1 MIMALNLFWEPIM
14 YHGRIVFSQIMDF
27 FPRRRFKSCV
37 DRYRGDHR
45 VKTFMCLDQFYC
57 MTFAQLTGRESLRDI
72 EACLRAVGPK
82 LYHTGMKARVSRNT
96 LAKANEQ
103 RDFRIY
109 RDIALILIEQAR
121 SLYASQP
128 LAMNLKRAVYALDS
142 TVVDLCLNLFPWAQH
157 RRHKSAVKVHTQL
170 DLRGNIPAFIRV
182 TGGQKHD
189 VHFLD
194 HLLFEA
200 GAFYIMDKGY
210 IDFRRLYNIHQQGAF
225 FVVRAKNNMAF
236 TRRASHPV
244 NKNRGLRSDQTIR
257 LTGPKSAEYYPECL
271 RRIHYVDLEL
281 NKRFWFLT
289 NNFNL
294 SPWTIARLYK
304 FRWQIELFF
313 KWIKQHLRIKAFY
326 GTTPNAVKTQV
337 WIAISVYVL
346 VAILKKELNVEASM
360 YEILQ
365 VLGVMLFEKTPVKSL
380 FAADLHNFSK
390 SDMRNQLYLFNL

>member
-1 MIMALNLFWEPIM
+1 MN
-14 YHGRIVFSQIMDF
+14 HGQIVFSQIMDY

-45 VKTFMCLDQFYC
+45 IRTFSCLDQFYC
-57 MTFAQLTGRESLRDI
+57 MAFAQLTGRESLRDI
-72 EACLRAVGPK
+72 EACLRAAGPK
-82 LYHTGMKARVSRNT
+82 LYHAGMKARVSRNT
-96 LAKANEQ
+96 LAKANEL
-103 RDFRIY
+103 RNWKIY
-109 RDIALILIEQAR
+109 RDVALILIDQAR
-121 SLYASQP
+121 TLYANQP

-142 TVVDLCLNLFPWAQH
+142 TVIDLCLSLFPWAQH
-157 RRHKSAVKVHTQL
+157 RRHKSAVKMHTQL

-182 TGGQKHD
+182 TGGQTHD

-194 HLLFEA
+194 HVIFEA

-210 IDFRRLYNIHQQGAF
+210 IDFQRLYHIHQQQSF
-225 FVVRAKNNMAF
+225 FVIRAKNNLAF
-236 TRRASHPV
+236 SRRASRQV

-257 LTGPKSAEYYPECL
+257 LTGPKSSVYYPELL
-271 RRIHYVDLEL
+271 RRIHYVDTEL
-281 NKRFWFLT
+281 DKRFFFLT
-289 NNFNL
+289 NNFSL
-294 SPWTIARLYK
+294 SPKTIAHLYK

-346 VAILKKELNVEASM
+346 VAILKKELDLEASM

-365 VLGVMLFEKTPVKSL
+365 VLGVMLFEKTLIKSL
-380 FAADLHNFSK
+380 FFTDFNKFSK
-390 SDMRNQLYLFNL
+390 SCLHNQLLLFDL

>member
-1 MIMALNLFWEPIM
+1 M
-14 YHGRIVFSQIMDF
+14 YHGRIVFSQIMDY

-37 DRYRGDHR
+37 NRYRGDHR
-45 VKTFMCLDQFYC
+45 IKTFTCLDQFYC

-72 EACLRAVGPK
+72 EACLRAASPK
-82 LYHTGMKARVSRNT
+82 LYHAGMKARVSRTT
-96 LAKANEQ
+96 LAKANEV
-103 RDFRIY
+103 RDWRIY
-109 RDIALILIEQAR
+109 RDLALILIDQAQ
-121 SLYASQP
+121 SLYAHQP

-142 TVVDLCLNLFPWAQH
+142 TVVDLSLTLFPWAQH
-157 RRHKSAVKVHTQL
+157 RQHKSAVKVHTQL
-170 DLRGNIPAFIRV
+170 DLRSNIPAFIRI
-182 TGGQKHD
+182 TGGQIHD

-194 HLLFEA
+194 HVIFEA

-210 IDFRRLYNIHQQGAF
+210 IDFRRLYYIHQQQSF
-225 FVVRAKNNMAF
+225 FVTRAKNNMTY
-236 TRRASHPV
+236 TRQASYPV

-257 LTGPKSAEYYPECL
+257 LTGPKSSEYYPELL
-271 RRIHYVDLEL
+271 RRIHYVDVEL
-281 NKRFWFLT
+281 NKRFLFLT

-346 VAILKKELNVEASM
+346 VAILKKELDLEASM

-365 VLGVMLFEKTPVKSL
+365 VLGIMLFEKTPVKSL
-380 FAADLHNFSK
+380 FSADFNNFSK
-390 SDMRNQLYLFNL
+390 SDICNQGAVEKVPVL

>member
-1 MIMALNLFWEPIM
+1 MN
-14 YHGRIVFSQIMDF
+14 HGRIVFSQIMDY
-27 FPRRRFKSCV
+27 FPQRRFKSCV

-45 VKTFMCLDQFYC
+45 VRSFSCLDQFYC
-57 MTFAQLTGRESLRDI
+57 MAFAQLTGRESLRDI
-72 EACLRAVGPK
+72 EACLRAAGGK
-82 LYHTGMKARVSRNT
+82 LYHAGMKARVSRTT
-96 LAKANEQ
+96 LAKANEL
-103 RDFRIY
+103 RDWKIY
-109 RDIALILIEQAR
+109 RDITLILIDQAR
-121 SLYASQP
+121 TLYTRQP

-142 TVVDLCLNLFPWAQH
+142 TIVDLCLSLFPWAQH
-157 RRHKSAVKVHTQL
+157 RRHKSAVKIHTQL

-182 TGGQKHD
+182 TGGQTHD

-194 HLLFEA
+194 HVIFEA

-210 IDFRRLYNIHQQGAF
+210 IDFQRLYHIHQQQSF
-225 FVVRAKNNMAF
+225 FVIRAKNNLAF
-236 TRRASHPV
+236 SRRASRQI

-257 LTGPKSAEYYPECL
+257 LTGPKSSVYYPELL
-271 RRIHYVDLEL
+271 RRIHYVDTEL
-281 NKRFWFLT
+281 DKRFFFLT
-289 NNFNL
+289 NNFSL
-294 SPWTIARLYK
+294 SPKTIARLYK

-346 VAILKKELNVEASM
+346 VAILKKELGLEASM

-380 FAADLHNFSK
+380 FSADFNNFSK
-390 SDMRNQLYLFNL
+390 SHLRNQLLLFDL

>member
-1 MIMALNLFWEPIM
+1 MN
-14 YHGRIVFSQIMDF
+14 HGRIVFSQIMDY

-45 VKTFMCLDQFYC
+45 VRSFTCLDQFYC

-82 LYHTGMKARVSRNT
+82 LYHAGMKARVSRNT
-96 LAKANEQ
+96 LAKANEL
-103 RDFRIY
+103 RDWKIY
-109 RDIALILIEQAR
+109 RDIGLILINQAR
-121 SLYASQP
+121 TLYAHQP

-142 TVVDLCLNLFPWAQH
+142 TVVDLCLSLFPWARH

-170 DLRGNIPAFIRV
+170 DLRGNIPAFIRI
-182 TGGQKHD
+182 TGGQTHD

-194 HLLFEA
+194 HVIFEA
-200 GAFYIMDKGY
+200 GAFYIMDKGF
-210 IDFRRLYNIHQQGAF
+210 IDFRRLYHIHQQQSF
-225 FVVRAKNNMAF
+225 FVIRAKNNLAF
-236 TRRASHPV
+236 SRRASHTV
-244 NKNRGLRSDQTIR
+244 DKNRGLRSDQTIR
-257 LTGPKSAEYYPECL
+257 LTGPKSSVFYPELL
-271 RRIHYVDLEL
+271 RRIHYIDIELEKQFL
-281 NKRFWFLT
+281 FLT

-346 VAILKKELNVEASM
+346 VAILKKELALATSM

-365 VLGVMLFEKTPVKSL
+365 VLGVMIFQKTPVKSL
-380 FAADLHNFSK
+380 FSSHYNNFSK
-390 SDMRNQLYLFNL
+390 SHLHNQLLLFDL

>member
-1 MIMALNLFWEPIM
+1 MNN
-14 YHGRIVFSQIMDF
+14 GQIVFSQIMDY

-37 DRYRGDHR
+37 KRYRGDHR
-45 VKTFMCLDQFYC
+45 IKTFTCLDQFYC

-72 EACLRAVGPK
+72 EACLRAAGPK
-82 LYHTGMKARVSRNT
+82 LYHAGIKTRVSRTT

-103 RDFRIY
+103 RDWRIY
-109 RDIALILIEQAR
+109 RDIALILIDQAR
-121 SLYASQP
+121 RLYVNQP

-142 TVVDLCLNLFPWAQH
+142 TVVDLSLTLFPWAQH
-157 RRHKSAVKVHTQL
+157 RQHKSAVKVHTQL
-170 DLRGNIPAFIRV
+170 DLRGNIPTFIRI
-182 TGGQKHD
+182 TGGQTHD

-194 HLLFEA
+194 HVIFEA

-210 IDFRRLYNIHQQGAF
+210 IDFRRLYHIHQQQSF
-225 FVVRAKNNMAF
+225 FVTRAKNNMAY
-236 TRRASHPV
+236 TRLASCPV
-244 NKNRGLRSDQTIR
+244 DKNRGLQSDQTIR
-257 LTGPKSAEYYPECL
+257 LTGPKSAVYYPERL
-271 RRIHYVDLEL
+271 RRIHYVDTEL
-281 NKRFWFLT
+281 GKRFLFLT
-289 NNFNL
+289 NNFSL

-346 VAILKKELNVEASM
+346 VAILKKELDLDASM

-365 VLGVMLFEKTPVKSL
+365 VVGVMLFEKTPVKNL
-380 FAADLHNFSK
+380 VYADFNNFSK
-390 SDMRNQLYLFNL
+390 SDIRNQLYLFDL